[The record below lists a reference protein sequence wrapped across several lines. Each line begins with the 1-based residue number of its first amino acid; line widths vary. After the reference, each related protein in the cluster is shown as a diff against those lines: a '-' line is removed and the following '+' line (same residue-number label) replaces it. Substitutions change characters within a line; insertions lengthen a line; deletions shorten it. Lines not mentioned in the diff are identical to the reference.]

1 MSVEPSANSATGVA
15 ASSAPGQPP
24 SVLSTLNADG
34 SRRWLLPKPSIGRF
48 FHRRRVVAYLLI
60 LIFTAIP
67 YISLN
72 GKPLILLDLSTR
84 HFHIFG
90 QTFLP
95 TDTLM
100 LALLVLSV
108 FLSIFI
114 LTALFGRVWCG
125 WACPQTVYLEF
136 VYRPIE
142 RLFEGTPGR
151 AKKGWFIGS
160 PLARGLKYLCYLVIS
175 SYLAHTFL
183 AYFVGVDQLRVW
195 VTRSPAEHPVSF
207 AIMAVVTGLM
217 MFDFTFFR
225 EQTCLVACPYG
236 RMQSVLLDRN
246 SLIVSYDRGRGEP
259 RGKRAKSAAG
269 IALPVLGDCIDCR
282 MCVATCPTGIDIR
295 NGLQMECVHCTQCID
310 ACDSVMDK
318 IGKPLG
324 LVRYSSQAALAGEK
338 KSRFRPRLVL
348 YPALL
353 TIVLSGLI
361 YLLTHQSPF
370 NVTILRTRGGLFS
383 MNDSGDMVGNQVK
396 VKVVNRTDAAAPI
409 TIATSGVPG
418 ARVKLDEGSD
428 VVLQPGEMRTV
439 PVLVE
444 VPIDAFNQGKCDISI
459 VVSSTKDFT
468 KSVPYRLAGP
478 GTVRRPE
485 KHDDHDND
493 HKEPQESREANEI
506 HQSKEQAK

>member
-1 MSVEPSANSATGVA
+1 MSVESAANSVASAA
-15 ASSAPGQPP
+15 ASVAPGQPP

-34 SRRWLLPKPSIGRF
+34 SRRWLLPKPSTGRF
-48 FHRRRVVAYLLI
+48 WQRRRIVAYVLI

-67 YISLN
+67 YLKMN
-72 GKPLILLDLSTR
+72 GKPLILLDLTTR
-84 HFHIFG
+84 HFTIFG

-151 AKKGWFIGS
+151 AKKGWFVGS
-160 PLARGLKYLCYLVIS
+160 PLARGLKYVAYFIVSC
-175 SYLAHTFL
+175 YLAHTFL
-183 AYFVGVDQLRVW
+183 AYFVGVDQLRDW
-195 VTRSPAEHPVSF
+195 VTRSPAEHPVPF
-207 AIMAVVTGLM
+207 AVMAVVTGLM

-246 SLIVSYDRGRGEP
+246 SLIVSYDRTRGEP
-259 RGKRAKSAAG
+259 RGRRAKAAADV
-269 IALPVLGDCIDCR
+269 ALPVLGDCIDCR

-310 ACDSVMDK
+310 ACDGVMSK

-338 KSRFRPRLVL
+338 PAAFRPRLVF

-353 TIVLSGLI
+353 AVVLGGLI
-361 YLLTHQSPF
+361 YLLTHQAPL
-370 NVTILRTRGGLFS
+370 NVTILRARGGLFS
-383 MNDSGDMVGNQVK
+383 LSDSGEMVGNQVK
-396 VKVVNRTDAAAPI
+396 VKVVNRTDVPAPVGI
-409 TIATSGVPG
+409 TTDGVPG
-418 ARVKLDEGSD
+418 ATVRLVEDAE
-428 VVLQPGEMRTV
+428 VVLGPGEMRTV

-444 VPIDAFNQGKCDISI
+444 APIGAFHEGKCDISI
-459 VVSSTKDFT
+459 VVRGAGGFSKAVS
-468 KSVPYRLAGP
+468 YRLAGP
-478 GTVRRPE
+478 GSRRAGGVQ
-485 KHDDHDND
+485 DVGGDGDHG
-493 HKEPQESREANEI
+493 HEERK
-506 HQSKEQAK
+506 

>member
-1 MSVEPSANSATGVA
+1 MSVESAANPVAPAA
-15 ASSAPGQPP
+15 ASPAPGQPP

-67 YISLN
+67 YLSLN

-108 FLSIFI
+108 FLSIFL

-151 AKKGWFIGS
+151 AKKGWFVGS
-160 PLARGLKYLCYLVIS
+160 PLARGLKYACYFVVS
-175 SYLAHTFL
+175 CYLAHTFL
-183 AYFVGVDQLRVW
+183 AYFVGVEQLRHW
-195 VTRSPAEHPVSF
+195 ITRSPAEHPVSF
-207 AIMAVVTGLM
+207 GIMAVVTGLM

-236 RMQSVLLDRN
+236 RFQSVLLDRN
-246 SLIVSYDRGRGEP
+246 SLIVSYDRARGEP
-259 RGKRAKSAAG
+259 RGKRAKAAPG
-269 IALPVLGDCIDCR
+269 ISLPVLGDCIDCR

-310 ACDSVMDK
+310 ACDSVMEK

-338 KSRFRPRLVL
+338 KSKFRPRLML
-348 YPALL
+348 YPTLL

-361 YLLTHQSPF
+361 YLLTHQSPL

-383 MNDSGDMVGNQVK
+383 MNDAGDMVGNQVK
-396 VKVVNRTDAAAPI
+396 VKVVNRTDAPAPI
-409 TIATSGVPG
+409 TIATAGVTG
-418 ARVKLDEGSD
+418 ARVKLDEGAE
-428 VVLQPGEMRTV
+428 VILQPGEMRTV
-439 PVLVE
+439 PVLIE
-444 VPIDAFNQGKCDISI
+444 APIDAFEHGKCDISI
-459 VVSSTKDFT
+459 VVSGSKDFSKAT
-468 KSVPYRLAGP
+468 PYRLVGP
-478 GTVRRPE
+478 GTSRSPE
-485 KHDDHDND
+485 KSGERREDRHDDKHEEK
-493 HKEPQESREANEI
+493 HEEKEER
-506 HQSKEQAK
+506 K

>member
-1 MSVEPSANSATGVA
+1 MSVEPRANSATSAA
-15 ASSAPGQPP
+15 ASSAAGQPP

-67 YISLN
+67 YLSLN
-72 GKPLILLDLSTR
+72 GKPLILLDLTTR
-84 HFHIFG
+84 RFHIFG

-108 FLSIFI
+108 FLSIFL

-151 AKKGWFIGS
+151 ARKGWFVGS
-160 PLARGLKYLCYLVIS
+160 PLARGLKYLMYFVVSC
-175 SYLAHTFL
+175 YLAHTFL
-183 AYFVGVDQLRVW
+183 AYFVGVEQLREW
-195 VTRSPAEHPVSF
+195 VTRSPAEHPVPF
-207 AIMAVVTGLM
+207 AVMAVVTGLM

-246 SLIVSYDRGRGEP
+246 SLIVSYDHARGEP
-259 RGKRAKSAAG
+259 RGKRRASAG
-269 IALPVLGDCIDCR
+269 IALPVLGDCIDCH
-282 MCVATCPTGIDIR
+282 MCVTTCPTGIDIR

-318 IGKPLG
+318 IGKPRG
-324 LVRYSSQAALAGEK
+324 LVRYSSQATLAGEK
-338 KSRFRPRLVL
+338 KSGFRPRLLL

-361 YLLTHQSPF
+361 YLLTHQSPL

-383 MNDSGDMVGNQVK
+383 MNEAGDMVGNQVK
-396 VKVVNRTDAAAPI
+396 VKVVNRTEAAAPI
-409 TIATSGVPG
+409 TITTAGVAG
-418 ARVKLDEGSD
+418 ARVKLDEGTD

-439 PVLVE
+439 PVLIE
-444 VPIDAFNQGKCDISI
+444 APIDAFNQGKCDISI
-459 VVSSTKDFT
+459 VVSGAKDFSKAT
-468 KSVPYRLAGP
+468 PYRLVGP
-478 GTVRRPE
+478 GTNRHPE
-485 KHDDHDND
+485 KHDQKHDD
-493 HKEPQESREANEI
+493 KYDEKREDKQSEQEEHK
-506 HQSKEQAK
+506 

>member
-1 MSVEPSANSATGVA
+1 MSVEVNANTVSPA
-15 ASSAPGQPP
+15 AQPGQPP

-67 YISLN
+67 YISIN

-108 FLSIFI
+108 FLTIFL

-151 AKKGWFIGS
+151 ARKGWFVGS
-160 PLARGLKYLCYLVIS
+160 PLARGLKYLTYLVIS
-175 SYLAHTFL
+175 CYLAHTFL
-183 AYFVGVDQLRVW
+183 AYFVGVEQLRVW
-195 VTRSPAEHPVSF
+195 ITRSPAEHPVSF
-207 AIMAVVTGLM
+207 GIMAGVTALM

-236 RMQSVLLDRN
+236 RFQSVLLDRN

-259 RGKRAKSAAG
+259 RGKRAKAAAG
-269 IALPVLGDCIDCR
+269 IPLPVLGDCIDCR

-324 LVRYSSQAALAGEK
+324 LIRYSSQAALAGEN
-338 KSRFRPRLVL
+338 KSGVRPRLVL

-353 TIVLSGLI
+353 TVVLSGLI
-361 YLLTHQSPF
+361 YLLTHQSPL

-383 MNDSGDMVGNQVK
+383 MNDAGDMVGNQVK
-396 VKVVNRTDAAAPI
+396 VKVVNRTDAPAPI
-409 TIATSGVPG
+409 TIAAAGVAG
-418 ARVKLDEGSD
+418 ARVKLDESDD

-444 VPIDAFNQGKCDISI
+444 APIDAFEQGKCDISI
-459 VVSSTKDFT
+459 VVRGVNDFSKST
-468 KSVPYRLAGP
+468 PYRLVGP
-478 GTVRRPE
+478 GTNPRTQKQHDKQNDTHDDKSHDTHEDKPSK
-485 KHDDHDND
+485 KHDAEE
-493 HKEPQESREANEI
+493 HK
-506 HQSKEQAK
+506 

>member
-1 MSVEPSANSATGVA
+1 MSVDANANTVSPA
-15 ASSAPGQPP
+15 AQPAPGQPP

-34 SRRWLLPKPSIGRF
+34 SRRWILPRPSIGRF
-48 FHRRRVVAYLLI
+48 FHRRRIVAYLLI

-108 FLSIFI
+108 FLTIFL

-151 AKKGWFIGS
+151 ARKGWFVGS
-160 PLARGLKYLCYLVIS
+160 PLARALKYLCYLAIS
-175 SYLAHTFL
+175 CYLAHTFL
-183 AYFVGVDQLRVW
+183 AYFVGVEQLRHW
-195 VTRSPAEHPVSF
+195 ITRSPAEHPVSF
-207 AIMAVVTGLM
+207 GIMAVVTALM

-236 RMQSVLLDRN
+236 RFQSVLLDRN

-259 RGKRAKSAAG
+259 RGKRAKAAG
-269 IALPVLGDCIDCR
+269 IPLPVLGDCIDCR

-338 KSRFRPRLVL
+338 KNGLRPRLVL

-353 TIVLSGLI
+353 TFVLSGLI
-361 YLLTHQSPF
+361 YLLTHQSPL

-383 MNDSGDMVGNQVK
+383 MNDAGDMVGNQVK
-396 VKVVNRTDAAAPI
+396 VKVVNRTDAPAPI
-409 TIATSGVPG
+409 TIAAAGVAG
-418 ARVKLDEGSD
+418 ARVKLDESDD

-444 VPIDAFNQGKCDISI
+444 APIGAFENGKCDINI
-459 VVSSTKDFT
+459 VVRGVNDFSKST
-468 KSVPYRLAGP
+468 PYRLVGP
-478 GTVRRPE
+478 GTNRRVE
-485 KHDDHDND
+485 KPTEHRDDHHDDKHEEKEE
-493 HKEPQESREANEI
+493 HK
-506 HQSKEQAK
+506 